1 MALFDLRP
9 FLMPIFCATLKNN
22 LKTTK
27 EIQDRNF
34 MIDDLK
40 NKDDNEL
47 KSEKETKSDNEETRD
62 GLFDD
67 VAQKVN
73 QLREQL
79 LRVSADFQNYQKR
92 IEKEK
97 NEWITLG
104 QSKIIE
110 KFLPFSDDLERA
122 IQSCRVE
129 QLDEKQLK
137 WLEGFELIQKKL
149 AKAFTDLGVKEID
162 CSSKFNPEFHEA
174 LMHVESPEHK
184 TGEIVTVL
192 RKGYI
197 FKDKVLRPARVSVAK

>member
-1 MALFDLRP
+1 
-9 FLMPIFCATLKNN
+9 
-22 LKTTK
+22 
-27 EIQDRNF
+27 

-62 GLFDD
+62 GLLDD

-73 QLREQL
+73 QLKEQL

-110 KFLPFSDDLERA
+110 RFLPFSDDLERA
-122 IQSCRVE
+122 IQSCKVE

-137 WLEGFELIQKKL
+137 WLEGFELIQKNL
-149 AKAFTDLGVKEID
+149 AKVFTDLGVKEID
-162 CSSKFNPEFHEA
+162 CISKFNPEFHEA

-184 TGEIVTVL
+184 TGEIVAVL
-192 RKGYI
+192 SKGYI